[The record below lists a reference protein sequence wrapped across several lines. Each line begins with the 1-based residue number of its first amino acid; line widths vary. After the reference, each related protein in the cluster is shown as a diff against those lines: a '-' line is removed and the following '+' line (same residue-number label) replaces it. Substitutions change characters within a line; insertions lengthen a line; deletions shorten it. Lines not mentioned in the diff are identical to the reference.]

1 MGLRWGQITEETEI
15 GMWALG
21 SRRCALPE
29 AAHPAPP
36 QRTIFLLSRNP
47 DGTRRERRRSGWQ
60 LRLGPR
66 IGFFR
71 PHRGNHHLDAQ
82 TRGGVPVAKYD
93 GPSIRTAQD
102 PASPSPVDAI
112 IAGRRS
118 RKTTRST
125 SQRHGLTLRGLGSRV
140 VDRRTTLGKALPE
153 WRQELTQDLGG
164 PDAVSTQQRAIVD
177 LAVRT
182 KFLLDSID
190 PSS

>member
-1 MGLRWGQITEETEI
+1 
-15 GMWALG
+15 
-21 SRRCALPE
+21 
-29 AAHPAPP
+29 
-36 QRTIFLLSRNP
+36 
-47 DGTRRERRRSGWQ
+47 
-60 LRLGPR
+60 
-66 IGFFR
+66 
-71 PHRGNHHLDAQ
+71 
-82 TRGGVPVAKYD
+82 VAKYD
-93 GPSIRTAQD
+93 GPSISPAQD

-125 SQRHGLTLRGLGSRV
+125 SQRHGLTRLKAAVRGLGSRV
-140 VDRRTTLGKALPE
+140 VDRRTTLGKALAE

-190 PSS
+190 AWLLTQPSLVNKRTRSLLPVVRERQQLADSLSRYLQTLGLERRARPAKTLAEVIEEIAAEKEARDGGSVGAQ